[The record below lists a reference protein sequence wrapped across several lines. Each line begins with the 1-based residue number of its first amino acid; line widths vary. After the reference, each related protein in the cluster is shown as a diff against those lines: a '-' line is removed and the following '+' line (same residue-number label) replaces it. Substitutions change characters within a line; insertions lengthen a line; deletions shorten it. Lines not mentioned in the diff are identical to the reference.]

1 MKWSSHFTAEYFNIL
16 SSDFYLEPSALL
28 DVSGRGY
35 HEGGPGTTTVKGAG
49 AGHATV
55 GGTGK
60 FPITGFTKS
69 EQLKKY
75 LVIFILLHPG
85 HYITGVG
92 TTVAFLNLAALV
104 GKKFIPLVQIDEN
117 SN

>member
-1 MKWSSHFTAEYFNIL
+1 MVLNTSQDMKWSSHFTAEYFNIL
-16 SSDFYLEPSALL
+16 SSDFYLEPSALV

-60 FPITGFTKS
+60 FAITGLTKKGTT
-69 EQLKKY
+69 QVIFGHFY
-75 LVIFILLHPG
+75 LVAPRALHHRCWDYCSFP
-85 HYITGVG
+85 
-92 TTVAFLNLAALV
+92 
-104 GKKFIPLVQIDEN
+104 
-117 SN
+117 